1 MHAGKNKQKIL
12 GSFTFS
18 FLVAALLLLFTHR
31 EGCAEKNKIGFCF
44 LFDTGT
50 QSIAFSVTRYV
61 LLLFLTVPGSCTVL
75 LDVLPLCVCP
85 AIDYYRD
92 TQHGTMEPLSTS
104 IHKKHRIPRGLVV
117 SEQPLL
123 YRVYVRS
130 VGVCSGIMY
139 RCVRYVLRVAR
150 VDSGWGVQILL
161 VAS

>member
-1 MHAGKNKQKIL
+1 MHAGKKQTKNI
-12 GSFTFS
+12 TYS

-31 EGCAEKNKIGFCF
+31 EGFAEKNKTGFCF

-92 TQHGTMEPLSTS
+92 TQHGAMEQWSTS
-104 IHKKHRIPRGLVV
+104 IHKKHRILRGCLV
-117 SEQPLL
+117 SEQPFL

-130 VGVCSGIMY
+130 VGVYSGIMY
-139 RCVRYVLRVAR
+139 GCVRYVLRVAR
-150 VDSGWGVQILL
+150 VDSGCGVQILF